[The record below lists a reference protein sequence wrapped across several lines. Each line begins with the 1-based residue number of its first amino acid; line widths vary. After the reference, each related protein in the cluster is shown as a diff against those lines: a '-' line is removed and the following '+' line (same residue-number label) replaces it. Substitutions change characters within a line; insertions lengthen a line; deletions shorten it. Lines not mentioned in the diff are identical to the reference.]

1 MKISEKLNVRLLEPT
16 ITDEQL
22 EMVLSELSEKKV
34 PRVTLLPRQLARG
47 AQLMAQSDMLVGSVV
62 DFPLA
67 AGTQGKIF
75 YELGQYF
82 QLGADF
88 LEVSL
93 PPKRLIEA
101 PDEMAELIKQLQN
114 IATNWGEVIFQVD
127 IALLTVEEK
136 MSAFNYFQSQAA
148 SFSLGHQLSEKQ
160 MNLAISVWNL
170 GGYQDIALQL
180 NVGQPTTEQVKLLL
194 KDGISRVGV
203 CEWEQLN
210 LAAEVLLH

>member
-1 MKISEKLNVRLLEPT
+1 MKIIEKLNVRLLEPT
-16 ITDEQL
+16 MTDEQL
-22 EMVLSELSEKKV
+22 ETALSALNEKKV
-34 PRVTLLPRQLARG
+34 PRVTLLPSQLARG
-47 AQLMAQSDMLVGSVV
+47 VQLMAQSEMQVGSVV

-67 AGTQGKIF
+67 AGTQGKLF

-93 PPKRLIEA
+93 PPKQLIEA
-101 PDEMAELIKQLQN
+101 PDEVAELIKQLQN
-114 IATNWGEVIFQVD
+114 IATIWGEVIFQVD

-136 MSAFNYFQSQAA
+136 MTAFSYFQSQAA

-160 MNLAISVWNL
+160 RDLAISVWNL
-170 GGYQDIALQL
+170 GGYQDIELQL
-180 NVGQPTTEQVKLLL
+180 NISQPTTEQVKLLL

-203 CEWEQLN
+203 CEWEQLD
-210 LAAEVLLH
+210 LAEEVLLH